1 MTVILL
7 RHGRSTANTSHVLA
21 GRTPGVEL
29 DEVGHI
35 QAKNLVTRLAGLDI
49 ADIVRSP
56 LLRCRQTVQPLAT
69 DRELTPTVDERL
81 AEVDYGQ
88 WTGRKLGDLLR
99 EPLWKVVQQHASAAV
114 FPDGEGLA
122 HVQARAVVAI
132 REHDRRLADTHGK
145 DVVWIACTHGDV
157 IKSILADA
165 LGTHLDGF
173 QRIVAEPAS
182 ISVVRYTE
190 TRPFVLRVNDTGT
203 DLSTL
208 AGPGAPQPV
217 PGGEVPGAIDVAE
230 PADAS
235 AAAGGKQGGAGE
247 GPASG

>member
-122 HVQARAVVAI
+122 HVQIQGAVN
-132 REHDRRLADTHGK
+132 
-145 DVVWIACTHGDV
+145 
-157 IKSILADA
+157 
-165 LGTHLDGF
+165 
-173 QRIVAEPAS
+173 
-182 ISVVRYTE
+182 
-190 TRPFVLRVNDTGT
+190 VLRT
-203 DLSTL
+203 
-208 AGPGAPQPV
+208 AKP
-217 PGGEVPGAIDVAE
+217 
-230 PADAS
+230 
-235 AAAGGKQGGAGE
+235 
-247 GPASG
+247 